1 MNERYVPI
9 AWNAMVDL
17 LKMVTAADGQER
29 SETDAQ
35 LWLGV
40 ATVQRW
46 RADEAVAA
54 VVQIATTWG
63 RSDVHRARILPGTVD
78 EIIRNNRRQPVAFA
92 AQQAALPPVDEAT
105 TDARRAAIAEF
116 VRAQTTRMSVDSAV
130 FDGDETLEGVV
141 ADRARGGF
149 RRIDW
154 AAIDACGGCDARGI
168 RLDTPDVVCGH
179 PAQDR
184 RETDVPSGAHTHHD
198 GDIQQQ
204 EETDHADDRMGAEA
218 PAAAG
223 DDERGDAAGSAAGRV
238 GAGAQDGR

>member
-130 FDGDETLEGVV
+130 FDG
-141 ADRARGGF
+141 
-149 RRIDW
+149 
-154 AAIDACGGCDARGI
+154 GCDARGI

>member
-54 VVQIATTWG
+54 VVQIATTGG
-63 RSDVHRARILPGTVD
+63 RPDVPRARILPGTVD

-141 ADRARGGF
+141 ADRARGGGP
-149 RRIDW
+149 
-154 AAIDACGGCDARGI
+154 GGG
-168 RLDTPDVVCGH
+168 LG
-179 PAQDR
+179 
-184 RETDVPSGAHTHHD
+184 G
-198 GDIQQQ
+198 
-204 EETDHADDRMGAEA
+204 
-218 PAAAG
+218 
-223 DDERGDAAGSAAGRV
+223 GDAGGGG
-238 GAGAQDGR
+238 GAGGGW